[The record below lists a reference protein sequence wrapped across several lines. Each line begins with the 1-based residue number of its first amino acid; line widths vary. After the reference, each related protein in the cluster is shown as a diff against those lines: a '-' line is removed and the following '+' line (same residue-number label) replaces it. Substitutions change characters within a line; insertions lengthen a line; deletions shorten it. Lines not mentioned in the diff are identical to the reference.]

1 MSDQHV
7 IAEHLPTMSARL
19 AGRNLWFL
27 LFWFLSLIPF
37 HLPLSSLVSLSFH
50 DERYS
55 HVVLIPIISL
65 LLLWLERRRIF
76 LESQYCP
83 VVGTPLLLLGMVVYF
98 IGKASAPALGL
109 NDSLSVMVFG
119 MVLVWIAG
127 FVLCYGMRSFHAALF
142 PLFFLLLMI
151 PIPTLVL
158 DNTVLALQ
166 KGSSQ
171 VTYALFKLLGVPVFW
186 QGFKFSL
193 PGVEIEIAKECSG
206 IRSSLALFITGILA
220 AHVFL
225 RSGWRM
231 IVLSL
236 STIPLAIF
244 KNAVRIVTLSWL
256 GVYVDRSFLFGR
268 LHRQGGILFALIA
281 LAIFVPL
288 LLVLQKSESR
298 AQMRRLRP
306 YSSTNE
312 KTGPTSLSARAADPS
327 AETAS

>member
-1 MSDQHV
+1 
-7 IAEHLPTMSARL
+7 
-19 AGRNLWFL
+19 
-27 LFWFLSLIPF
+27 
-37 HLPLSSLVSLSFH
+37 
-50 DERYS
+50 
-55 HVVLIPIISL
+55 
-65 LLLWLERRRIF
+65 
-76 LESQYCP
+76 
-83 VVGTPLLLLGMVVYF
+83 
-98 IGKASAPALGL
+98 
-109 NDSLSVMVFG
+109 VMVFG

-186 QGFKFSL
+186 QGFRFSL

-268 LHRQGGILFALIA
+268 LHHQGGILFALVA

-288 LLVLQKSESR
+288 LFALQESESR
-298 AQMRRLRP
+298 AHIRHLRLD
-306 YSSTNE
+306 SSANE
-312 KTGPTSLSARAADPS
+312 GTGPTSL
-327 AETAS
+327 EGTY

>member
-1 MSDQHV
+1 MVGQHV
-7 IAEHLPTMSARL
+7 TVEHLPTLFAKFV
-19 AGRNLWFL
+19 GRNLWFL
-27 LFWFLSLIPF
+27 LFWFLSLVPF
-37 HLPLSSLVSLSFH
+37 HVLLTSLVSVSFH

-55 HVVLIPIISL
+55 HVVLIPVISL

-76 LESQYCP
+76 LASQYCP
-83 VVGTPLLLLGMVVYF
+83 VIATPFLLLGMIVYS
-98 IGKASAPALGL
+98 IGKALAPVLGL

-127 FVLCYGMRSFHAALF
+127 FVLCYGMRSFRAALF

-158 DNTVLALQ
+158 ENIILALQ

-171 VTYALFKLLGVPVFW
+171 MTYALFKLLGVPVFW
-186 QGFKFSL
+186 QGFKFTL

-231 IVLSL
+231 VVLSL

-256 GVYVDRSFLFGR
+256 GVYVDRSFLFGK
-268 LHRQGGILFALIA
+268 LHHQGGVVFALIA

-288 LLVLQKSESR
+288 LFALQRSESR
-298 AQMRRLRP
+298 AHIRHLRLD
-306 YSSTNE
+306 SSTNE
-312 KTGPTSLSARAADPS
+312 GTGPTSL
-327 AETAS
+327 EGTY